1 MIPCI
6 SYWAMEHGLAGTH
19 SVEVA
24 IDSAQA
30 AGFVGIELAIG
41 GSAFP
46 IDVTKARCQEI
57 RRYLTSRNMVCET
70 LACGA
75 TWGANPASND
85 PAIRALSIEQHSAA
99 LERAGWLG
107 CKAMLMVPGVVGS
120 PITPNEHVR
129 YDHAIQR
136 VREAMTKLLPVAERA
151 GVDLCLENVWNGMFY
166 SPLELIQ
173 FIDSFSSKRLGIYF
187 DIGNGLGLHQD
198 PAHWIEL
205 LGKRIRRI
213 HAKDFKHAFNWQG
226 TYDFCQI
233 GEGDVRWSEVMAAL
247 RAVGYTS
254 TVVAEVMPW
263 SPGHLERTS
272 KALTKALAA

>member
-19 SVEVA
+19 PVEDA
-24 IDSAQA
+24 IDRAKA

-41 GSAFP
+41 GSTLAV
-46 IDVTKARCQEI
+46 DVTQARCQEI
-57 RRYLTSRNMVCET
+57 RRYLDQRGMVCET
-70 LACGA
+70 VACGLS
-75 TWGANPASND
+75 WGANPASND
-85 PAIRALSIEQHSAA
+85 AAVRQLAIEQHAAA

-107 CKAMLMVPGVVGS
+107 CTAMLMVPGVVGS

-129 YDHAIQR
+129 YDLAMER
-136 VREAMTKLLPVAERA
+136 AREAVSKLLPVAERA

-173 FIDSFSSKRLGIYF
+173 FIDSFASKRLGVYF
-187 DIGNGLGLHQD
+187 DIGNCLGLHQD
-198 PAHWIEL
+198 PAQWIAM
-205 LGKRIRRI
+205 LGKRIRRV
-213 HAKDFKHAFNWQG
+213 HAKDFKHVFGWQG

-233 GEGDVRWSEVMAAL
+233 GDGDVRWPEVMAAL
-247 RAVGYTS
+247 HAIGYNS

-263 SPGHLERTS
+263 SEGHLERTNT
-272 KALTKALAA
+272 ALVKALAA